1 MQQGS
6 SSRADKKQKMP
17 RNDNEFFLFLLL
29 FHLYFFQLKKKKKI
43 FKMLQNQLYP
53 YFELQVPL
61 KRGAVNQELI
71 LRVREELKGLRL
83 EFWL

>member
-1 MQQGS
+1 MS
-6 SSRADKKQKMP
+6 
-17 RNDNEFFLFLLL
+17 FFFVPIAFPPVLFSV
-29 FHLYFFQLKKKKKI
+29 KKKKI